1 MTETELKQEIV
12 KMVDCGCHTVSLEA
26 VERVAKYFIHAGRAD
41 RMFGLEGNDEDDI
54 DLMYN
59 FIVFD
64 RKLEVTEK

>member
-1 MTETELKQEIV
+1 
-12 KMVDCGCHTVSLEA
+12 
-26 VERVAKYFIHAGRAD
+26 
-41 RMFGLEGNDEDDI
+41 MFGLEGNDEDDI